1 MLQKE
6 FEERTGFRPTSEYYH
21 SVIELEYNNSS
32 LDKDAWCKQWK
43 KDGGIQKAYDYL
55 RDKSSNAL
63 NLEKENKRLKS
74 EINTLKK
81 DYEDSINTYNILIQE
96 RKERIE
102 ENNRLMESLI
112 EISEAYSSAEL
123 RKLII
128 DKIGFKSYITYK
140 LENNKSIWAID
151 KEDLINNL
159 INE

>member
-21 SVIELEYNNSS
+21 SVIEPEYNNSS

-55 RDKSSNAL
+55 LDKSSNAL

-128 DKIGFKSYITYK
+128 DKIGFKPYITYK

>member
-21 SVIELEYNNSS
+21 SVIEPEYNNSN

-55 RDKSSNAL
+55 LDKSSNAL
-63 NLEKENKRLKS
+63 NLEKENKRLQS
-74 EINTLKK
+74 ENKILKK
-81 DYEDSINTYNILIQE
+81 DYEDQSETCNRLLTDL
-96 RKERIE
+96 RSRIE

-112 EISEAYSSAEL
+112 EISEVYSSAEL

-140 LENNKSIWAID
+140 LENNKNIWAID
-151 KEDLINNL
+151 KEDLINHL

>member
-21 SVIELEYNNSS
+21 SVIEPEYNNSS

-55 RDKSSNAL
+55 LDKSSNAL

-151 KEDLINNL
+151 KEDLINHL

>member
-21 SVIELEYNNSS
+21 SVIEPEYNNSS